1 MKLVEN
7 YRGRFIDLD
16 IVAGYMHEDI
26 RERLHSEMSPCEPQ
40 AFYDAYVK
48 AHEAKYNEPFGPD
61 MGIW

>member
-16 IVAGYMHEDI
+16 IVAGYMDDDI

-40 AFYDAYVK
+40 AFMTHTLRLMKRNIMSRSVL
-48 AHEAKYNEPFGPD
+48 
-61 MGIW
+61 I